1 MQTLTAN
8 GSESLDT
15 SSQVGVLPDHLGGH
29 LNKTHLDPGALIFLK
44 QKFDIKSMLD
54 IGCGPGGMIEMA
66 ESIGISAWGIDG
78 DPYVERK
85 TKNVTIQDYTK
96 GFIETSRLPSSS
108 FDLAWSVEFLEHVEE
123 KYLPLYMHSF
133 NMCKY
138 VVCTAAPPGWPGHH
152 HVNCRSIDYWI
163 GVFSA
168 NEFDYDA
175 ETSGLVRAHS
185 TMTKGFMSRT
195 GMFFKKREPWYV

>member
-1 MQTLTAN
+1 MQTSTES
-8 GSESLDT
+8 GSENHNT
-15 SSQVGVLPDHLGGH
+15 SSQEGVLPAHLGGH
-29 LNKTHLDPGALIFLK
+29 LNRTHLDPGTLVYLK
-44 QKFDIKSMLD
+44 QKFNIESMLD
-54 IGCGPGGMIEMA
+54 VGCGPAGMVEMA

-85 TKNVTIQDYTK
+85 ISKVTIHDYTT
-96 GFIETSRLPSSS
+96 GFVPTASLPTST

-133 NMCKY
+133 GLCKY

-163 GVFSA
+163 GAFAA
-168 NEFDYDA
+168 NGFEYDA
-175 ETSGLVRAHS
+175 IESGQVRAHS

-195 GMFFKKREPWYV
+195 GMFFKKREPWYA